1 MHSRMICDTTDVI
14 RMGSKLFRMVRYVV
28 IVDPDEYVIGT

>member
-14 RMGSKLFRMVRYVV
+14 RMVSKLFRMVRYVV